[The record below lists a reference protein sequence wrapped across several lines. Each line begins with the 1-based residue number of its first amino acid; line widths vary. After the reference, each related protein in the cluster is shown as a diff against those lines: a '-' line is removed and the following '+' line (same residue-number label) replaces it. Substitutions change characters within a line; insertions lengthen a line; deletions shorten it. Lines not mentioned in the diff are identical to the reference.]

1 MDEAANLIK
10 QHQQA
15 TDHLQNA
22 RNKQKA
28 LEQEKLRQ
36 KLQDKNKKN
45 TIITWPP
52 MTLILNRQSSAS
64 VYT

>member
-1 MDEAANLIK
+1 MYNVIVIYRQLFWQADMDEAANLIK

-36 KLQDKNKKN
+36 KLQDKSRKN
-45 TIITWPP
+45 TIIT
-52 MTLILNRQSSAS
+52 
-64 VYT
+64 